1 MRLTVRATGRRR
13 LARGWG
19 AALVAAAA
27 VSAAS
32 PAVVDGGEG
41 EDELGGGGNIE
52 RIGIDQLI
60 DVSVRRAP
68 DLARARANAGIARA
82 DERSVRGRDDWQV
95 QLAIDGSTTSK
106 ERVAGQPVQATKQE
120 RIAGSAAVLRSL
132 PTGGDVRLEV
142 SAIRTRDTNVFQ
154 DPSKPATDAQESVS
168 AVSLAT
174 GRLTVNH
181 SLLRGFGPRI
191 ARADREQAVIRTSAA
206 AARARVSGGELTR
219 DLVRGYWEVAHA
231 ALALEV
237 RRASLA
243 SVQKLFKETEQVV
256 REGGRPGGDLKIAE
270 YTMAVREEAVLRA
283 ELALEEQGLEL
294 RKLAGLEIGRDEI
307 ALWPADLPG
316 VGAET
321 YSVGVM
327 VERGLARNYALKA
340 IALDEEDASIDVRVA
355 QNGVLPRLDFT
366 VSAGASATGQN
377 ADDSFR
383 ALNQGANLDASAAL
397 TFSIDIGA
405 NTARGR
411 RDAAVLRKQTAHI
424 GAEELRR
431 EIASAIVLAVHQ
443 IRAAQKRV
451 QVATKAIELAKGSL
465 TSERALFRV
474 GRSTSDQLFKRQDE
488 LDDARLSRV
497 RAIADYHEAVA
508 VLQSLTGDILRRYR
522 IEVLE

>member
-1 MRLTVRATGRRR
+1 VRLTGRRIR
-13 LARGWG
+13 LARCWG
-19 AALVAAAA
+19 AALIAAAA
-27 VSAAS
+27 ASAAA
-32 PAVVDGGEG
+32 PNTVDGGEG
-41 EDELGGGGNIE
+41 EEELDGSGNIE
-52 RIGIDQLI
+52 RIGLDQLI

-68 DLARARANAGIARA
+68 DLARARASAGIARA

-95 QLAIDGSTTSK
+95 QLAIDGSTTSR
-106 ERVAGQPVQATKQE
+106 ERIAGQPVQATKQE
-120 RIAGSAAVLRSL
+120 RVAGSAALLRSL
-132 PTGGDVRLEV
+132 PTGGDLRLEV
-142 SAIRTRDTNVFQ
+142 SAVRTRDTNVVQ
-154 DPSKPATDAQESVS
+154 DLSMPAAQPQQSVS

-181 SLLRGFGPRI
+181 SLLRGFGRKI
-191 ARADREQAVIRTSAA
+191 ARADREQAVLQTTAA

-307 ALWPADLPG
+307 ALWPDDLPG

-327 VERGLARNYALKA
+327 VERGLTRNYALKA
-340 IALDEEDASIDVRVA
+340 IALDEDVANIDVRVA
-355 QNGVLPRLDFT
+355 NNGVRPRLDFT
-366 VSAGASATGQN
+366 VSAGATAAGQN

-383 ALNQGANLDASAAL
+383 ALNSGANLDASAQL
-397 TFSIDIGA
+397 VFSIELGA
-405 NTARGR
+405 NAARGR
-411 RDAAVLRKQTAHI
+411 RDAAVLRQRNAHI
-424 GAEELRR
+424 GSEELRR

-451 QVATKAIELAKGSL
+451 QVSTKAIELAKSSL
-465 TSERALFRV
+465 TAERALFRV
-474 GRSTSDQLFKRQDE
+474 GRSTSDSLFKRQDE

-497 RAIADYHEAVA
+497 RAIADYHESVA
-508 VLQSLTGDILRRYR
+508 VLQSLTGDILQRYG
-522 IEVLE
+522 IQVLE